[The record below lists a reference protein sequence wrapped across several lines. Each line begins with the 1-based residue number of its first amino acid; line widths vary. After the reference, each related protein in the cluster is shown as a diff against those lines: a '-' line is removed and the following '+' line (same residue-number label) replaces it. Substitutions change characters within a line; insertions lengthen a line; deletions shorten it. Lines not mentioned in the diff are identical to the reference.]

1 MRLTSPVAAVFS
13 LLLVAAPVAAA
24 EPDLAAKITPLA
36 QAVIDEE
43 DAVGIVVGVVKA
55 GQAHVWAFGET
66 KRGGGEKP
74 NDRTVYE
81 IGSVSKAITGTLLA
95 DMVERKLVRLDDP
108 AQRYLPDGVTMPV
121 ADDKPITLE
130 HLATHT
136 SGLPRLPSNMK
147 PADARN
153 PYADYT
159 IDRMYDFLNSH
170 KLRRPPGEHEYS
182 NYAVGLL
189 GQLLARKAGGDYESL
204 LAERITKP
212 LAMNDTRV
220 ALTDD
225 MRRRL
230 APPYDAS
237 LDPDANWDLPAL
249 AGAGGI
255 RSTAA
260 DMLKLIQAALAADD
274 TPQRRALR
282 RSFEKRM
289 DLKNGQAMG
298 LNWFIARDGVTRWH
312 TGMTGGYSSWLSIVP
327 KSGIGVVVLSN
338 TATARTAELGEQV
351 TQAAFGLEVKPRPG
365 RKPVKVDPK
374 ILARYVGEY
383 RLGLF
388 FWLTVT
394 MENDRLMVRATN
406 QPKVPV
412 FAESPTKFF
421 YKVVD
426 AQITFVADDKGDVE
440 KLILHQNGADHEARR
455 ELPKK

>member
-1 MRLTSPVAAVFS
+1 MRLPIPVVAAVS
-13 LLLVAAPVAAA
+13 LFAAFAPLAAAPL
-24 EPDLAAKITPLA
+24 DLAAKIVPLA
-36 QAVIDEE
+36 QAVIDDE
-43 DAVGIVVGVVKA
+43 DAVGLVVGVVKD
-55 GQAHVWAFGET
+55 GRTQVWAFGET

-74 NDRTVYE
+74 NERTVYE

-95 DMVERKLVRLDDP
+95 DMVERKLAKLDDP
-108 AQRYLPDGVTMPV
+108 VRQYLPDGVVMPI
-121 ADDKPITLE
+121 ADGKPITLE

-136 SGLPRLPSNMK
+136 SGLPRLPDNMK
-147 PADARN
+147 PADPKN

-159 IDRMYDFLNSH
+159 VERMYDFLKSH
-170 KLRRPPGEHEYS
+170 KLRRSPGEHEYS

-212 LAMNDTRV
+212 LAMNDTRI
-220 ALTDD
+220 ALSDD

-230 APPYDAS
+230 APPYDAA
-237 LDPDANWDLPAL
+237 LAPDANWDLPAL

-260 DMLKLIQAALAADD
+260 DMLKLIQAALADAD
-274 TPQRRALR
+274 TEQRRALR
-282 RSFEKRM
+282 IAFQKRV
-289 DLKNGQAMG
+289 DLKNGQAIG

-312 TGMTGGYSSWLSIVP
+312 TGMTGGYSSWLSIIP
-327 KSGIGVVVLSN
+327 NSGIGVVVLSN
-338 TATARTAELGEQV
+338 TATSRTAELGEQV
-351 TQAAFGLEVKPRPG
+351 TQLAFGLDVKPRPR
-365 RKPVKVDPK
+365 RKTIKVDPAV
-374 ILARYVGEY
+374 LARYAGEY

-394 MENDRLMVRATN
+394 VENDRLMVKATN
-406 QPKVPV
+406 QPKIPV

-426 AQITFVADDKGDVE
+426 AQITFVADDQGNVE
-440 KLILHQNGADHEARR
+440 KLILHQNGADHEGRR
-455 ELPKK
+455 EPSKK